1 MDSYGQNY
9 FISFIY
15 DCSQYM
21 YLYLLNNKNE
31 ALDAFK
37 VFKVEVNKQYG
48 KQIKIVRIDKG
59 REYYGRYNKD
69 GQSYVQFTK
78 FFQQHGIV
86 A

>member
-1 MDSYGQNY
+1 MDSHGQNY

-37 VFKVEVNKQYG
+37 VFKVEVEKQCG
-48 KQIKIVRIDKG
+48 K
-59 REYYGRYNKD
+59 
-69 GQSYVQFTK
+69 
-78 FFQQHGIV
+78 
-86 A
+86 